1 MSGMRVLMN
10 SWFTADFLVA
20 LLPPLYWAFG
30 GAKPAVLGAPESVAY
45 FLFVAAF
52 ICASIVVA
60 YLVERRDGSLD

>member
-1 MSGMRVLMN
+1 MSGMRFLVS
-10 SWFTADFLVA
+10 SWFAADFFVA
-20 LLPPLYWAFG
+20 LLPPLYWEFG
-30 GAKPAVLGAPESVAY
+30 GPKRAVLGVPESVAY